1 VALALVAASLVRS
14 TGYALGNAS
23 AEAVQGAVA
32 LLLTAA
38 LAGFFLIFVVA
49 GGRTDIAHFHHFL
62 EFLFGGATEAMYA
75 FSRQAD
81 DADERAGQS
90 DIRR

>member
-38 LAGFFLIFVVA
+38 LTGFFLIFVVA
-49 GGRTDIAHFHHFL
+49 GG
-62 EFLFGGATEAMYA
+62 
-75 FSRQAD
+75 
-81 DADERAGQS
+81 
-90 DIRR
+90 

>member
-1 VALALVAASLVRS
+1 MSVPSSSSDKKLQILHSDGVPVRSSSVALALVAASLVRS

-38 LAGFFLIFVVA
+38 LTGFFLIFVVA
-49 GGRTDIAHFHHFL
+49 GG
-62 EFLFGGATEAMYA
+62 
-75 FSRQAD
+75 
-81 DADERAGQS
+81 
-90 DIRR
+90 